1 MTPNIL
7 RHMFLVCLV
16 LFVVMIL
23 LNEIKR
29 KTLLRYMPHSNIS
42 FFLLNR
48 KKNLSTMFVPKT
60 LKRKAEKRKF
70 LRFNNCL
77 MINSNMNT
85 DQLYSV
91 TNYTD
96 FFHFHFAFYFF
107 SKQKIDLLNEII
119 V

>member
-60 LKRKAEKRKF
+60 LKRKAEKRF

-77 MINSNMNT
+77 LINSNMNT

-96 FFHFHFAFYFF
+96 FFSLSFCLLLFF
-107 SKQKIDLLNEII
+107 
-119 V
+119 